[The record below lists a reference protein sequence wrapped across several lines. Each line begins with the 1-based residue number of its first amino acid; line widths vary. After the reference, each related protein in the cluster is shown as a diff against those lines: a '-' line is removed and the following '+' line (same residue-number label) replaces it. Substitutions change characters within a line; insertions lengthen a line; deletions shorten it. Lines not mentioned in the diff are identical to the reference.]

1 MKKIIATV
9 LAMVMALALCSTA
22 FAATVVTGQAS
33 LDTKTNVYTGGT
45 VTATFHAATAAKL
58 NKDGKQINP
67 ANVAYYVVGDTDYVA
82 VSSLAEADLVI
93 YNNWNS
99 ETQEASN
106 VLLYLAKAVVKYNGT
121 GTVFTNFGEDCGQV
135 ILSSYDKDE
144 TYYTTNE
151 KGNKSIY
158 VADDEGNIALMVGG
172 KLVNVKDTGVTT
184 ETIVKHAAV
193 PTVDKATGKVT
204 GYTCSVCKLAAVKAP
219 NKASI
224 PTGAQ
229 TIDGTNYYF
238 PVAASTTTTTTSSP
252 KTFDAGIAMYV
263 GMALTSVAGSAVV
276 IGKKKEF

>member
-22 FAATVVTGQAS
+22 FAAGVTGAAT
-33 LDTKTNVYTGGT
+33 LDTETNVYTPGS

-58 NKDGKQINP
+58 NKDGKQTNP

-135 ILSSYDKDE
+135 NLSSYDKDK

-158 VADDEGNIALMVGG
+158 VADDEGTIALMVGG
-172 KLVNVKDTGVTT
+172 KLVNVKDTTVTT
-184 ETIVKHAAV
+184 ETVVQHAAV

-229 TIDGTNYYF
+229 VIDGTNYYF

>member
-238 PVAASTTTTTTSSP
+238 PVAASTTTTTSSP